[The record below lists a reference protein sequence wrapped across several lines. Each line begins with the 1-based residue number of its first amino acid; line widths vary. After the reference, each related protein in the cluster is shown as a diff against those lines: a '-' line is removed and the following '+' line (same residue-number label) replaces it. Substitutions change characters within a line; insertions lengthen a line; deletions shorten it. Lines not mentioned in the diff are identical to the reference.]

1 MPKHCNA
8 FKDICQWSLSLAV
21 LNTSQKTWV
30 LGNTDV
36 TEGFKRIVRRTTAK
50 SKLMKVYGYIIKV
63 KEKYYHSP
71 SLKLPYYRKLLINQ
85 KINTQN

>member
-1 MPKHCNA
+1 MQKHCNA

-36 TEGFKRIVRRTTAK
+36 TDGIKRIARRTTAK
-50 SKLMKVYGYIIKV
+50 SKL
-63 KEKYYHSP
+63 
-71 SLKLPYYRKLLINQ
+71 
-85 KINTQN
+85 T